1 MANDNPK
8 KDDEVD
14 FLRDIIPAFSNTVAN
29 NKAFQSSI
37 MQRSIRT
44 LKQQDIGRVFVSVYG
59 NPKGY
64 KDTHFRTTTFF
75 PFSCYSMQTQSMSL
89 V

>member
-1 MANDNPK
+1 MENDNPK

-14 FLRDIIPAFSNTVAN
+14 FLRDIIPAFSNTVAD

-44 LKQQDIGRVFVSVYG
+44 LKQQDVGRVFVSVYG

-64 KDTHFRTTTFF
+64 KDNTLSYHQEAQDKKLSRDYW
-75 PFSCYSMQTQSMSL
+75 S